1 MKVDNVNRRSR
12 MIFTDEQILRIRLI
26 SKVDYEVEKII
37 VDVYGLC
44 CSGARRFIS
53 NIVNVT
59 LGECTVKVIHGY
71 RHGTSI
77 RQMLREKF
85 FNPHISKIRAD
96 RTYLGVTY
104 LLQADG

>member
-1 MKVDNVNRRSR
+1 M
-12 MIFTDEQILRIRLI
+12 
-26 SKVDYEVEKII
+26 DYEVKKII
-37 VDVYGLC
+37 VDVHGLS

-85 FNPHISKIRAD
+85 LNPYISEIKAD
-96 RTYLGVTY
+96 ETNMGVTY
-104 LLQADG
+104 LLPDSV